1 MPRTWIV
8 IAAMLAAV
16 GAAQAQHAS
25 PTPYAGLEM
34 RPVKAL
40 SDQQIADLRAGRGM
54 GLALPAELNGY
65 PGPVHVLEL
74 GEKLA
79 LTGEQRTRV
88 EELHAAMKAETVPLG
103 ERLIA
108 QEADLDRQFATKSV
122 TSASLQAATA
132 DIGATQGALRGA
144 HLRYHLST
152 LDMLTPE
159 QVRRYGEL
167 RGYQA
172 SGGQGHGPKGHH

>member
-1 MPRTWIV
+1 MSRLSLV
-8 IAAMLAAV
+8 FVAALAAL
-16 GAAQAQHAS
+16 GTAQAQHAPAS
-25 PTPYAGLEM
+25 PYAGWEH

-40 SDQQIADLRAGRGM
+40 SNEQIADLRAGRGM

-74 GEKLA
+74 GDQLQPTE
-79 LTGEQRTRV
+79 EQRSRV
-88 EELHAAMKAETVPLG
+88 QELHAAMKAEAIPLG
-103 ERLIA
+103 ERLIG
-108 QEADLDRQFATKSV
+108 QEADLERQFASKSV
-122 TSASLQAATA
+122 TPASLQAATA
-132 DIGATQGALRGA
+132 EIGATQGALRLA

-152 LDMLTPE
+152 LDLLTPG

-172 SGGQGHGPKGHH
+172 SEAHGHGSKRHH